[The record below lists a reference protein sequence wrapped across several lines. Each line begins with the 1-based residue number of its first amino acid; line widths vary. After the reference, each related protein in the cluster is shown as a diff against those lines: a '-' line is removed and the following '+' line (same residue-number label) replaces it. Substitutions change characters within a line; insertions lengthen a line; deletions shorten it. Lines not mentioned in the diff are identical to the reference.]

1 VARDAL
7 GTTVSLLGQT
17 VDWLLDGDHWS
28 GSAGVP
34 HRLLVHLGISAAA
47 VGLAALVALPPALL
61 LGHARSRWG
70 GVLVA
75 VGNATRALPV
85 LGVLIILA
93 STSLGIS
100 TRSTVLA
107 LTLFAIP
114 PLLSNAFLGVRDV
127 DADVVEAAWGNGMSG
142 MQVLRSVELPLAL
155 PLIAAGFRTSAVQV
169 VATATL
175 AAYVGGGGLGQF
187 INEGFAR
194 GDEPETVAGGLVV
207 ALLALLVEVSLA
219 LVQHRLEPPVETR
232 L

>member
-1 VARDAL
+1 MSLVADTA
-7 GTTVSLLGQT
+7 Q
-17 VDWLLDGDHWS
+17 WLLDGSHWS
-28 GSAGVP
+28 GSEGVP
-34 HRLLVHLGISAAA
+34 HRLLVHLGISAAS
-47 VGLAALVALPPALL
+47 VGLAALVALPPAVL

-70 GVLVA
+70 IVLVA
-75 VGNATRALPV
+75 VSNATRALPV
-85 LGVLIILA
+85 FGVLIILA
-93 STSLGIS
+93 STSLGLS

-127 DADVVEAAWGNGMSG
+127 DTDVVEAARGNGMSG
-142 MQVLRSVELPLAL
+142 LQVLRSVELPLAL

-194 GDEPETVAGGLVV
+194 GDQPETAAGGVLV
-207 ALLALLVEVSLA
+207 ALLALLVELVLA
-219 LVQHRLEPPVETR
+219 QVQRRVQPAAETR

>member
-1 VARDAL
+1 MSLVADTA
-7 GTTVSLLGQT
+7 Q
-17 VDWLLDGDHWS
+17 WLLDGSHWS
-28 GSAGVP
+28 GSEGVP
-34 HRLLVHLGISAAA
+34 HRLLVHLGISAAS
-47 VGLAALVALPPALL
+47 VGLAALVALPPAVL

-70 GVLVA
+70 IVLVA
-75 VGNATRALPV
+75 VSNATRALPV
-85 LGVLIILA
+85 FGVLIILA
-93 STSLGIS
+93 STSLGLS

-127 DADVVEAAWGNGMSG
+127 DTDVVEAARGNGMSG
-142 MQVLRSVELPLAL
+142 LQVLRSVELPLAL

-194 GDEPETVAGGLVV
+194 GDQPETAAGGVLV
-207 ALLALLVEVSLA
+207 ALLALLVELVLA
-219 LVQHRLEPPVETR
+219 QVQRRFQPAAETR

>member
-1 VARDAL
+1 
-7 GTTVSLLGQT
+7 
-17 VDWLLDGDHWS
+17 
-28 GSAGVP
+28 
-34 HRLLVHLGISAAA
+34 VHLGISAAS
-47 VGLAALVALPPALL
+47 VGLAALVALPPAVL

-70 GVLVA
+70 IVLVA
-75 VGNATRALPV
+75 VSNATRALPV
-85 LGVLIILA
+85 FGVLIILA
-93 STSLGIS
+93 STSLGLS

-127 DADVVEAAWGNGMSG
+127 DTDVVEAARGNGMSG
-142 MQVLRSVELPLAL
+142 LQVLRSVELPLAL

-194 GDEPETVAGGLVV
+194 GDQPETAAGGVLV
-207 ALLALLVEVSLA
+207 ALLALLVELVLA
-219 LVQHRLEPPVETR
+219 QVQRRVQPAAETR

>member
-1 VARDAL
+1 MSLVADTA
-7 GTTVSLLGQT
+7 Q
-17 VDWLLDGDHWS
+17 WLLDGAHWS
-28 GSAGVP
+28 GQDGVP
-34 HRLLVHLGISAAA
+34 HRLLVHLGISAAS
-47 VGLAALVALPPALL
+47 VGLAALVALPPAVL

-70 GVLVA
+70 NVLVA
-75 VGNATRALPV
+75 VSNATRALPV
-85 LGVLIILA
+85 FGVLIILA
-93 STSLGIS
+93 STSLGLS

-114 PLLSNAFLGVRDV
+114 PLLSNAFLGVHDV
-127 DADVVEAAWGNGMSG
+127 DTDVVEAARGNGMSG
-142 MQVLRSVELPLAL
+142 LQVLRSVELPLAL

-194 GDEPETVAGGLVV
+194 GDQTETAAGGVLV
-207 ALLALLVEVSLA
+207 ALLALLVEVVLA
-219 LVQHRLEPPVETR
+219 LLQRRVQPAAETR